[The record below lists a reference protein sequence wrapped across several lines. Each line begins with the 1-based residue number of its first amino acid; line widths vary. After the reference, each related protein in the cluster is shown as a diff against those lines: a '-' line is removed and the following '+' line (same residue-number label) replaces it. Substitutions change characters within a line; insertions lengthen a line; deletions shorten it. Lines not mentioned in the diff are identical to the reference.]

1 MNAIHDITQ
10 HGARRT
16 TRIGFSPEPCYNSRA
31 MSRVRRLLPNREVWL
46 LLALTLPAVLPL
58 TAPGY
63 FFDAHDAHHSVFFL
77 VEFDQAI
84 SDGAWWPRWG
94 PDHALGFGYPTWVL
108 YAPLS
113 YYVAELFHLLG
124 AGFTTAI
131 KLTWALATFVA
142 AGSMYAL
149 VRRWWGHSAGLI
161 AGLLYAY
168 APYHLLNMYVR
179 ASLAEYV
186 ALSLLPLVLL
196 AFWDLIE
203 RGGLRRVALAALAYA
218 ALLLTHSVTGLVFT
232 PLLCAFVI
240 FALFQVARRKSQVAG
255 RTGQGARI
263 RQHASR
269 FTFHV
274 LRFSLI
280 LGTLLLALGLSSIF
294 LLPLLLERQYIV
306 QEQWVRATY
315 QYQQHFVYPHQF
327 LSPFWGYGYAV
338 EGPNDGMSFQLG
350 LLPIVLAMAGTIAAL
365 RRAARQRGVA
375 LFFAATTAIVLWL
388 MTASSQAV
396 WRLLPL
402 AALIQFPWRL
412 LSLTALTLAILAG
425 SAAGIHGSRITHHAS
440 RGILHPASCILALL
454 IVSASSPYIQPQL
467 TAVTPRDE
475 SPLAVIDFEL
485 EFTDMRGMTA
495 WASRLPQPE
504 DAPLVEQYLAGE
516 PLTKAHIVAE
526 EGDVKT
532 LRHGGASEELLVTS
546 AGGVRV
552 QVYTYWFPGWEV
564 RLDSERVESWPE
576 GPNGLITFDVPAG
589 EHRVALRMTENTP
602 PRRIGG
608 LLSGLSLAVVLA
620 LLSVGK
626 QDKRIRAYASMIRL
640 SRELGEAGITATELH
655 EISQRELEERP

>member
-1 MNAIHDITQ
+1 
-10 HGARRT
+10 
-16 TRIGFSPEPCYNSRA
+16 
-31 MSRVRRLLPNREVWL
+31 MSRVRRLLSHPEIWL

-63 FFDAHDAHHSVFFL
+63 FFGAHDARHSVFFL

-84 SDGAWWPRWG
+84 GDGAWWPRWA
-94 PDHALGFGYPTWVL
+94 PDQALGFGYPLWVV

-113 YYVAELFHLLG
+113 YIVAELFHLLG
-124 AGFTTAI
+124 AGFTTAV

-149 VRRWWGHSAGLI
+149 VRRWWGQSAGLV

-168 APYHLLNMYVR
+168 APYHLLNMTVR
-179 ASLAEYV
+179 AALAEYA

-196 AFWDLIE
+196 AFWELIE
-203 RGGLRRVALAALAYA
+203 RGNLRRLTLAALTYA
-218 ALLLTHSVTGLVFT
+218 ALLLTHSPTALMFT
-232 PLLCAFVI
+232 PLLGAFVI
-240 FALFQVARRKSQVAG
+240 LAVSQVAGRRSQVAGHRSQVAG
-255 RTGQGARI
+255 RTGQEARI
-263 RQHASR
+263 THHASR

-274 LRFSLI
+274 LRFAL
-280 LGTLLLALGLSSIF
+280 LAGAVLLALGLSSIF
-294 LLPLLLERQYIV
+294 LLPMLLERQYIV

-315 QYQQHFVYPHQF
+315 QYRQHFVYPHQF

-350 LLPIVLAMAGTIAAL
+350 LLPVVLALAGTLAAL
-365 RRAARQRGVA
+365 RRGVHQRGVA
-375 LFFAATTAIVLWL
+375 LFFAGATAIALWL

-412 LSLTALTLAILAG
+412 LSLTSLTLAILSGPAIAMNETRTMQHKAR
-425 SAAGIHGSRITHHAS
+425 SERQEANSNFEFRIS
-440 RGILHPASCILALL
+440 NFHPASCILALL
-454 IVSASSPYIQPQL
+454 IVLASFPYTQPQYSES
-467 TAVTPRDE
+467 TPRPE

-485 EFTDMRGMTA
+485 EFTDMRGMTV
-495 WASRLPQPE
+495 WASRMPQPE

-516 PLTKAHIVAE
+516 PLSKAHLVQG
-526 EGDVKT
+526 EGEVQT

-546 AGGVRV
+546 PGGGRV
-552 QVYTYWFPGWEV
+552 QVYTYWFPGWQV
-564 RLDSERVESWPE
+564 RVDGRPVESWPE

-589 EHRVALRMTENTP
+589 EHHVQVRMTENTP

-608 LLSGLSLAVVLA
+608 ILSGISLLATLA
-620 LLSVGK
+620 LCSVE
-626 QDKRIRAYASMIRL
+626 KRGGRISRRAQSHP
-640 SRELGEAGITATELH
+640 GT
-655 EISQRELEERP
+655 